1 MPPRADWRLLPPH
14 SCLSDDQQLRELT
27 AGMLLDGHH
36 RGAGGL
42 EAERSIPRCRS
53 LQRRDGMGDPRQQQK
68 LPHNGAATL
77 QTTSRSTR
85 HGEVTIAYERQSVA
99 GDPLLLIAGIGADM
113 HFWRDEFCNELVDK
127 GFQVARSDNRDV
139 GDSSRIASG
148 GTPKWRQT
156 RDNPSDAPYAL
167 EDMAD
172 DAAAVMD
179 ALGWRSANVVGQ
191 SLGGMIAQMLAIRYP
206 DRVRSL
212 TSISSTPE
220 PGLSRLRLVTALRLL
235 RMNPKDFF
243 GKPPRTAE
251 EAGDRL
257 VRGHRITGSP
267 NFALDETWLREV
279 AAASFERGPEPAAW
293 ARQESAAWGSGDLRP
308 RLSELRVP
316 TLVLHGSSDVLV
328 RPSGGMATAAAV
340 PNSRLVMIGG
350 MGHDLPRD
358 LWPMFANMI
367 RATADAATVP

>member
-1 MPPRADWRLLPPH
+1 M
-14 SCLSDDQQLRELT
+14 
-27 AGMLLDGHH
+27 
-36 RGAGGL
+36 
-42 EAERSIPRCRS
+42 
-53 LQRRDGMGDPRQQQK
+53 
-68 LPHNGAATL
+68 
-77 QTTSRSTR
+77 
-85 HGEVTIAYERQSVA
+85 A

-113 HFWRDEFCNELVDK
+113 HFWHDEFCKELIDR

-139 GDSSRIASG
+139 GDSSRITSG

-179 ALGWRSANVVGQ
+179 ALGWRSANVVGH
-191 SLGGMIAQMLAIRYP
+191 SLGGMIAQMLAIQYP
-206 DRVRSL
+206 HRVRSL

-220 PGLSRLRLVTALRLL
+220 PGLSRLRLMTALRLL
-235 RMNPKDFF
+235 CTNPKDFF

-257 VRGHRITGSP
+257 IRGYRITGSP

-279 AAASFERGPEPAAW
+279 AAASFGRGPEPAAW
-293 ARQESAAWGSGDLRP
+293 ARQESAAWASGDLRP

-328 RPSGGMATAAAV
+328 RPTGGMATADAV
-340 PNSRLVMIGG
+340 PNSRLVLVGG
-350 MGHDLPRD
+350 MGHDLPSD
-358 LWPMFANMI
+358 LWPMIANMI
-367 RATADAATVP
+367 RAVADDAKVT